1 MGLRPEGTSR
11 PVYSQEPQAQGT
23 RLPGWTLTPQRSRE
37 KGRREGRGHT
47 QPDCGHPA
55 PPPPP
60 PPAPPPPPGRR
71 PPPPAGGAPRRGGRG
86 HTQPP
91 GGPPPPPPPHR
102 SAPPS
107 SLGGD
112 PVTLGG
118 SAPREKDGGQEPTGG
133 KAGRDPASPRPGGSP
148 PRAIPQALQAHE
160 KPWVGASLLLPPH
173 PHQISQLC
181 LRTICIRD
189 KI

>member
-1 MGLRPEGTSR
+1 MVGLRPEGTSR

-37 KGRREGRGHT
+37 KGWREGRGHT

-55 PPPPP
+55 
-60 PPAPPPPPGRR
+60 
-71 PPPPAGGAPRRGGRG
+71 
-86 HTQPP
+86 
-91 GGPPPPPPPHR
+91 PPHR